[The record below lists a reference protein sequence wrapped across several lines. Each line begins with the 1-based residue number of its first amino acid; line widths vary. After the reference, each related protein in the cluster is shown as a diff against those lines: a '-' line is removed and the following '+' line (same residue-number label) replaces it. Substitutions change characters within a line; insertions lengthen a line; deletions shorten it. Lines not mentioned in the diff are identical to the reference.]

1 MSYLLD
7 KKGAGGESLPTNQ
20 MVKIK
25 EVRIEITL
33 FKHGDAYETL
43 GEYVS
48 RFKHSNTYKA
58 LVEENGIIDVGD
70 GDFDIDNLDEDINV
84 IRFINALMMEGYI
97 DLNQENWYDTK
108 VIRE

>member
-1 MSYLLD
+1 
-7 KKGAGGESLPTNQ
+7 

-84 IRFINALMMEGYI
+84 IRFVDALIMEGH
-97 DLNQENWYDTK
+97 LNLMEETQDKPK
-108 VIRE
+108 VFRE